1 MPQLD
6 HDRYDRE
13 LQAETLKLAQA
24 VHDADPAHR
33 VPTCPDW
40 TLAQLAAHVG
50 FGHRWAAVIV
60 ERRAT
65 EPVPHDKAD
74 DLQAPEGA
82 EERSRWLLAGAR
94 RLGDAVREA
103 GPQTGVWT
111 WADDR
116 TAGFWLRRITHDTL
130 VHRLDAELAV
140 GREVTL
146 APDLAADS
154 VSDLLEMFSVLP
166 RIDDFPALAELRGSG
181 QLLHFHATDPG
192 LGLAGEWLARRTPS
206 GVVWEHG
213 GGQADAALRGRALD
227 LLLVLSRRAPWTAP
241 SWKPRAIPS
250 CSPTGWSTAGWTPP
264 EQARST
270 GRPAQRRF
278 LTQWS

>member
-6 HDRYDRE
+6 YDRYDRE

-33 VPTCPDW
+33 VPTCPAW
-40 TLAQLAAHVG
+40 TLAQLTAHVG

-60 ERRAT
+60 ERRAN
-65 EPVPHDKAD
+65 EPVPHDQTD
-74 DLQAPEGA
+74 DLQVPESV

-94 RLGDAVREA
+94 RLSDAVREA
-103 GPQTGVWT
+103 GPRTGVWT
-111 WADDR
+111 WADDK

-154 VSDLLEMFSVLP
+154 VSDLLEMFSILP

-192 LGLAGEWLARRTPS
+192 LGLAGEWLVRRTPS

-213 GGQADAALRGRALD
+213 HGKADAALRGRALD
-227 LLLVLSRRAPWTAP
+227 LLLVLSRRAPL
-241 SWKPRAIPS
+241 
-250 CSPTGWSTAGWTPP
+250 AGSQLEASGDPKLLAHWL
-264 EQARST
+264 EHSRLD
-270 GRPAQRRF
+270 PA
-278 LTQWS
+278 